1 MKIFFKTAT
10 LLAAICCGI
19 TACSNKDNGID
30 TEGDGKG
37 TTQETLLTI
46 TPIEKL
52 NQGNSIVNS
61 HADVTSHSSLKMN
74 FRSYIDLGQGA
85 LGVSSPNYVRIKKLA
100 NGNYIMFYHNNQIGA
115 SCYYSTSQNLKAW
128 IAKGKL
134 LSNYAIIDSDNKAN
148 ERRFSNCDAL
158 VLSNGDIIAVASYR
172 ANINYKEKP
181 LDAGI
186 VMLRSTDNGISWS
199 TPVEIYRGVNWEP
212 SLLELPSGEIQ
223 CYFTESSRTNTEGTD
238 TGTAMIVSKNKGAT
252 WTPSFGSNPYY
263 VIRTKHMKDGKT
275 LFNDQMPVVIKLN
288 GSNELAAAVEANI
301 GGYNISFAYS
311 GEDGE
316 WDQLNVNQEGPVD
329 RNDFA
334 FEGSAPYLVQFPSG
348 ETVLSYNKSSTY
360 FMKMGDAKARDF
372 GEAYAPFSGNGY
384 WGTLE
389 RIDNHQLIGAM
400 PNTSDGVIM
409 LSQFI
414 LNHDIVATRR
424 SVKVDGDNSEWANTD
439 HALFVG
445 EKSQAQATLRC
456 SFDDEN
462 VYFLVEVLDN
472 VISKDDY
479 ATIYLSPVSNNML
492 TEKSC
497 RIRVSHEGL
506 KGVYTYKTDWTNA
519 DLNVSV
525 NAKYKGTISNI
536 YDQDYGYITEISVP
550 RSKLN
555 IESGEIR
562 VNFSIFDKQGGLDA
576 ISNASSTNTANWI
589 SIKGL

>member
-1 MKIFFKTAT
+1 MKIFFKTVT
-10 LLAAICCGI
+10 LLVAICCGI

-30 TEGDGKG
+30 TEGDGNG

-52 NQGNSIVNS
+52 NQGNSIINS
-61 HADVTSHSSLKMN
+61 HVDVTSHSSLKMN

-85 LGVSSPNYVRIKKLA
+85 LGVSSPNYVRVKKLA

-128 IAKGKL
+128 IAKGRL
-134 LSNYAIIDSDNKAN
+134 LSNYAIIDSDKQAN

-212 SLLELPSGEIQ
+212 SLLELPSGEIN
-223 CYFTESSRTNTEGTD
+223 CYFTESSRTNIEGTD
-238 TGTAMIVSKNKGAT
+238 TGTAMIVSKNKGVT

-275 LFNDQMPVVIKLN
+275 FFNDQMPVVIKLN

-316 WDQLNVNQEGPVD
+316 WDKLNVSQEGPVD

-348 ETVLSYNKSSTY
+348 ETVMSYNKSSTY
-360 FMKMGDAKARDF
+360 FMKMGDARARNF
-372 GEAYAPFSGNGY
+372 GEAYAPFSGKGY

-389 RIDNHQLIGAM
+389 RIDSHQLIGAM
-400 PNTSDGVIM
+400 PNTSEGVIM
-409 LSQFI
+409 LSRFV

-424 SVKVDGDNSEWANTD
+424 SVTVDGDNSEWANTD
-439 HALFVG
+439 QSLFVG

-479 ATIYLSPVSNNML
+479 ATIYISPVSNNML

-525 NAKYKGTISNI
+525 NAKYKGAISNI
-536 YDQDYGYITEISVP
+536 YDQDYGYITEIAVP

-555 IESGEIR
+555 IELGEIR

-576 ISNASSTNTANWI
+576 ISSASSTNTANWI